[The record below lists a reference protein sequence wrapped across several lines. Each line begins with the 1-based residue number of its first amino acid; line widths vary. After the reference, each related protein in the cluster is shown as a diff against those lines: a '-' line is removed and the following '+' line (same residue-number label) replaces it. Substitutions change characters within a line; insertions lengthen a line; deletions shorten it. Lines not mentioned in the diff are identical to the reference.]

1 MPTFKFRFQSLLRL
15 RQAQLGEARL
25 CLAGL
30 VRSDGLLTTE
40 LARLDAAT
48 LLAREHIGTRKAGP
62 VDLRARR
69 ELEQYERGLCRQR
82 EAIRGQQRVLEFEIE
97 QSRQALAVA
106 QRELRLLEELAQ
118 REAVEHEAACSR
130 AAQREVDDLFAAR
143 RRTLSEP

>member
-1 MPTFKFRFQSLLRL
+1 MPKFKFRFQSMLRL

-30 VRSDGLLTTE
+30 VRSGGLLMAE

-48 LLAREHIGTRKAGP
+48 LLAHEHIGTRKAGP

-82 EAIRGQQRVLEFEIE
+82 EAIRGQQRVVEFEIE
-97 QSRQALAVA
+97 RSRQALAVA

-118 REAVEHEAACSR
+118 REASEFETACDR
-130 AAQREVDDLFAAR
+130 TAQREVDELFAAC